1 MAKKEFKVGDKVRT
15 TEEYGEMFGSKSF
28 AGVEFTVTRVS
39 RDKAPL
45 SDGTVLETV
54 VYGDPWGYAVWGNFL
69 EKVEDEA

>member
-1 MAKKEFKVGDKVRT
+1 MAKRDIKVGDKVRT
-15 TEEYGEMFGSKSF
+15 TEEYGELFENKNY

-39 RDKAPL
+39 EEKTAL
-45 SDGTVLETV
+45 GDGTILETV